1 MKQKFLI
8 LFFTICLIT
17 SNLLLCSCD
26 NNHYERFVILNVNT
40 TQLYKYRPEIHITL
54 RGERGNFC
62 YCITRDIGNNFKRG
76 DSVVYNNVF
85 LSNSENKARVS
96 IFRRY

>member
-17 SNLLLCSCD
+17 SNLCLCSCD
-26 NNHYERFVILNVNT
+26 NNHYERLVILNINV
-40 TQLYKYRPEIHITL
+40 TQSYRYRPEMHITL
-54 RGERGNFC
+54 RSESGCFC

-76 DSVVYNNVF
+76 DSVVYDNVF
-85 LSNSENKARVS
+85 LSNSENKTRVS
-96 IFRRY
+96 IFKRY